1 MFLHTFEY
9 RYPRT
14 QITSGG
20 LGTMGFCLPA
30 AMGIAIQKKDRPVIS
45 INGDGGFQMNMQE
58 LATIRTYS
66 IPVKIMIFNNNNLGM
81 VKQWQDF
88 FWEKRYASTIFDQN
102 PDFIQLTKAFDIPAI
117 RVEKKSKVE
126 SSIKKMLK
134 SKGPFLVEFRIDP
147 DAHVYPMIPSG
158 ARLQDIIIGDKP
170 KTT

>member
-1 MFLHTFEY
+1 MFTCLHYEY

-30 AMGIAIQKKDRPVIS
+30 AMGIAIQQKRPPSIS

-102 PDFIQLTKAFDIPAI
+102 PDFINSLKLLQYTCDKSS
-117 RVEKKSKVE
+117 KK
-126 SSIKKMLK
+126 IKSRKLYLLK

-147 DAHVYPMIPSG
+147 ECKVDVY
-158 ARLQDIIIGDKP
+158 
-170 KTT
+170 

>member
-1 MFLHTFEY
+1 
-9 RYPRT
+9 
-14 QITSGG
+14 
-20 LGTMGFCLPA
+20 
-30 AMGIAIQKKDRPVIS
+30 
-45 INGDGGFQMNMQE
+45 
-58 LATIRTYS
+58 
-66 IPVKIMIFNNNNLGM
+66 M

>member
-1 MFLHTFEY
+1 
-9 RYPRT
+9 
-14 QITSGG
+14 
-20 LGTMGFCLPA
+20 
-30 AMGIAIQKKDRPVIS
+30 MGIAKKKDRPVIS

-88 FWEKRYASTIFDQN
+88 FWENRYASTIFDQN
-102 PDFIQLTKAFDIPAI
+102 PAFDIPAI
-117 RVEKKSKVE
+117 RVVKKSKVE

-147 DAHVYPMIPSG
+147 DFA
-158 ARLQDIIIGDKP
+158 
-170 KTT
+170 